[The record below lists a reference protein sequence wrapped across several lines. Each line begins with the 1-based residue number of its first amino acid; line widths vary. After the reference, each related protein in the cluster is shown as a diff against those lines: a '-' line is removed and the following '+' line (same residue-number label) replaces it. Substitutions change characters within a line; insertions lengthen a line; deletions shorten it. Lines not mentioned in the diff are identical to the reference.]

1 MQLKISTTSMIPIY
15 EQIADQIRTQ
25 ITQGILRAGDGLP
38 SVRAFARDY
47 KISALTVKK
56 AYDLLESEGLVL
68 TVHGKGT
75 CVAEISSNLV
85 QEELQKQTEALF
97 DKAIKKARQMDLSD
111 EDILDLVRQ
120 LLEADNDS
128 TE

>member
-15 EQIADQIRTQ
+15 EQIADQIRSQ
-25 ITQGILRAGDGLP
+25 ISQSLLRAGDALP

-56 AYDLLESEGLVL
+56 AYDLLESEGLVM

-75 CVAEISSNLV
+75 CVAEISSSMV
-85 QEELQKQTEALF
+85 MEERQRQLEDLF

-111 EDILDLVRQ
+111 QEILDLVG
-120 LLEADNDS
+120 LFLEDENDS

>member
-15 EQIADQIRTQ
+15 EQIADQIRQQ
-25 ITQGILRAGDGLP
+25 IGQGLLKAGDALP

-75 CVAEISSNLV
+75 CIAEISSNLV
-85 QEELQKQTEALF
+85 QEELQKKTEDLF
-97 DKAIKKARQMDLSD
+97 DRAIRKARQMDLSD
-111 EDILDLVRQ
+111 EEILDLVRL
-120 LLEADNDS
+120 LLEGENDS